1 MSMHHREDPQDV
13 GKGSGHGTLRGVDT
27 PLSSAE
33 VLDRLDRLAKRGK
46 LAGFRRGDNG
56 VLFRAEAHGLTFDF
70 DLLARGSAAD
80 TTALRFDLRIVPLT
94 PLIAVVSV
102 LLAAGPGLW
111 LTHSMLETYFS
122 WYRWSMGVTA
132 AWYIPLT
139 VLPAPLLLLRSLRH
153 SREAAHKHAVETIE
167 RIAAEVDG
175 RVV

>member
-13 GKGSGHGTLRGVDT
+13 GKGSGHGVLRGVAT
-27 PLSSAE
+27 PLSNAE
-33 VLDRLDRLAKRGK
+33 VLDRLERLAKRGK

-56 VLFRAEAHGLTFDF
+56 VLFRAEAHGHTFDF
-70 DLLARGSAAD
+70 DLLARAGATD
-80 TTALRFDLRIVPLT
+80 TTSLRFSLRIVPLA
-94 PLIAVVSV
+94 PVIAVVSILV
-102 LLAAGPGLW
+102 AAGPGLW
-111 LTHSMLETYFS
+111 LTQSMLETYFS
-122 WYRWSMGVTA
+122 WYRWSLALTA

-153 SREAAHKHAVETIE
+153 SREEAHKHAVETIE